1 MGSLSLISLNVERSK
16 HLDRI
21 LLFLREQEP
30 DVFCVQELSESDY
43 ELFRE
48 MFRYAAPFV
57 PLSIYSEGGERIPQ
71 GICIFSNVPL
81 LKTQVHYYV
90 GDPSSLSEVVS
101 GEVEMYSNGNRAVLF
116 ATVEKDDVPYA
127 IATTHFTWSEKGQ
140 ATDIQREHLRS
151 MLNAL
156 ETEKELVLCGDFN
169 MPRGGEL
176 FATLAEKYKD
186 NIPPEYMTSIDV
198 SLHRNRLDDL
208 EELSQKMVDGLF
220 TTPGYRAQD
229 VRLVSGV
236 SDHFSIVSTISSIL
250 PT

>member
-1 MGSLSLISLNVERSK
+1 MGSLSLISLNIERSK

-21 LLFLREQEP
+21 LPFLREQEP

-43 ELFRE
+43 TLFQE

-57 PLSIYSEGGERIPQ
+57 PLSMYTEEGQRIPQ

-90 GDPSSLSEVVS
+90 GDPSSLTEIVL
-101 GEVEMYSNGNRAVLF
+101 GQPETYTKGNRALLF
-116 ATVEKDDVPYA
+116 ATVEKEGVPYR
-127 IATTHFTWSEKGQ
+127 IATTHFTWSEKGE
-140 ATDIQREHLRS
+140 ASDTQREHLQS
-151 MLNAL
+151 LLSAL
-156 ETEKELVLCGDFN
+156 DPEKELVLCGDFN

-176 FATLAEKYKD
+176 FSTLSDSYKD

-198 SLHRNRLDDL
+198 SLHRNRLEDP

-220 TTPGYRAQD
+220 TTPEYLAHT

-236 SDHFSIVSTISSIL
+236 SDHMAIVATVEIAI
-250 PT
+250 